1 MPNELTPPALTS
13 CEREAIHA
21 PGSIQ
26 PHGMMLVAAQDSL
39 AVLHAAGDIEQRL
52 GPVDWVGHPL
62 RAIIGDTVAAEVRTL
77 AESGT
82 AGGFAG
88 QLRASSGEL
97 LDVSARL
104 SPPYVI
110 VELEAASLEIL
121 PAAKAIDRLAAAAA
135 RFERTSSLAGLCDRA
150 AIEFRLLTG
159 FDRVMLY
166 RILDDDAGKVLAE
179 DRRDDLRSFLNHHFP
194 GSDIPRQA
202 RALYVRN
209 LLRVIPD
216 AAYRPV
222 ALRPAWTA
230 PAPLDMSD
238 CSLRSVS
245 PLHLVYLRN
254 MGVKASASFSIV
266 REGRLWGL
274 IVCHHDTPRVLTY
287 DVRAACRSLV
297 GSLAR
302 QIRAKDEA
310 ESVRQRLRLRS
321 SEDDIIA
328 LLSREGS
335 LDEALSNH
343 LDEIGRM
350 MDGDGIAVLRGHELV
365 TNGACPAPEEIRGLA
380 AWLLADRSTPIL
392 STSQLATL
400 FPPAKDFERLSAGL
414 LSITLSIDE
423 PWLVLWFRAEQVE
436 IVNWAGNPHKRDPLS
451 PNAESRA
458 APPSPR
464 ASFEAWTETV
474 RGRARSWSVPEVDAA
489 TRLRAA
495 LLDARQNRRVAE
507 LNRQLTRIL
516 QDKDLLL
523 QQKEFLISE
532 VNHRVQNS
540 LSLVSSFLGL
550 QDRRSNNP
558 ELHTALDEARRRITA
573 VALVHRRLYRGHDV
587 EVVDAARYIEE
598 LCADAF
604 SFMGP
609 DWALRVTLNLVP
621 VLVSTDQ
628 AVTLGLV
635 ITELLINANKHAYAG
650 AAGPIEVELIEDGHQ
665 FHVVVSD
672 RGKGKGAAPKGF
684 GSRVMDGLIQ
694 QLAARL
700 THADNDPG
708 LRVTVTV
715 PFQRTAM
722 PGHALAED

>member
-1 MPNELTPPALTS
+1 MTGMLMTPILTS
-13 CEREAIHA
+13 CERETIQA

-26 PHGMMLVAAQDSL
+26 PHGMLLVAAQDSL
-39 AVLHAAGDIEQRL
+39 AILHAAGDIERRL
-52 GPVDWVGHPL
+52 GLTDWVGQKL
-62 RAIIGDTVAAEVRTL
+62 DVLIGNALAAEVQAL
-77 AESGT
+77 AGSGT
-82 AGGFAG
+82 GGGFIG
-88 QLRASSGEL
+88 QLRASSGEM
-97 LDVSARL
+97 LDVSAQL

-110 VELEAASLEIL
+110 VELEAASIEVL

-135 RFERTSSLAGLCDRA
+135 RLERTSSLATLCDRA

-202 RALYVRN
+202 RALYLRN

-222 ALRPAWTA
+222 VLRPAWTA
-230 PAPLDMSD
+230 AAALDMSD

-266 REGRLWGL
+266 RDGRLWGL
-274 IVCHHDTPRVLTY
+274 IICHHDTPRSLTY
-287 DVRAACRSLV
+287 DVRVACRSLV

-310 ESVRQRLRLRS
+310 EGVRQRLRLRS

-343 LDEIGRM
+343 LNEIGRM

-365 TNGACPAPEEIRGLA
+365 TSGECPAPADIRGLA
-380 AWLLADRSTPIL
+380 AWLLADRTTPIL

-414 LSITLSIDE
+414 LSMTLSTDE

-436 IVNWAGNPHKRDPLS
+436 VVNWAGNPHKRDPLS
-451 PNAESRA
+451 PA
-458 APPSPR
+458 APLTPR

-474 RGRARSWSVPEVDAA
+474 RGRARNWSVPEVDAA
-489 TRLRAA
+489 RRLRAA
-495 LLDARQNRRVAE
+495 LLDARQNRRVVE

-540 LSLVSSFLGL
+540 LQLVSSFLGL
-550 QDRRSNNP
+550 QDRRSNDP
-558 ELHTALDEARRRITA
+558 DLHIALDEARRRITA

-598 LCADAF
+598 LCADTF

-609 DWALRVTLNLVP
+609 DWALRVTLNLEP

-650 AAGPIEVELIEDGHQ
+650 AAGPIEIELIEDGNQ

-672 RGKGKGAAPKGF
+672 RGKGKAATPKGF
-684 GSRVMDGLIQ
+684 GSLVMDGLVH
-694 QLAARL
+694 QLAGRL

-715 PFQRTAM
+715 PFQRAAM
-722 PGHALAED
+722 PGHALADD

>member
-1 MPNELTPPALTS
+1 MTDVLTPPLTS
-13 CEREAIHA
+13 CDREAIHA

-39 AVLHAAGDIEQRL
+39 IVLHAAGDIERRL
-52 GPVDWVGHPL
+52 GLTDWLGEPMHAL
-62 RAIIGDTVAAEVRTL
+62 IGDALAAEVRTL
-77 AESGT
+77 AGSGT
-82 AGGFAG
+82 AGGFIG
-88 QLRASSGEL
+88 QLMASSGEM
-97 LDVSARL
+97 LDVSAQL

-110 VELEAASLEIL
+110 VELEAASIEEL

-135 RFERTSSLAGLCDRA
+135 RFERTSSLATLCDRA

-194 GSDIPRQA
+194 ASDIPRQA
-202 RALYVRN
+202 RALYLRN

-216 AAYRPV
+216 SAYRPM

-230 PAPLDMSD
+230 PAALDMSD

-266 REGRLWGL
+266 RDGKLWGL
-274 IVCHHDTPRVLTY
+274 IICHHDAPRSLTY

-310 ESVRQRLRLRS
+310 EGVRQRLRLRS
-321 SEDDIIA
+321 TEDDIIA

-343 LDEIGRM
+343 LNEIGRM
-350 MDGDGIAVLRGHELV
+350 MDGDGIAVLRGRELV
-365 TNGACPAPEEIRGLA
+365 TNGACPATNEIRGLA
-380 AWLLADRSTPIL
+380 AWLLADRTTPIL
-392 STSQLATL
+392 STSQLGKL
-400 FPPAKDFERLSAGL
+400 YPPAKEFERLSAGL
-414 LSITLSIDE
+414 LSMTLSTDE

-436 IVNWAGNPHKRDPLS
+436 VVNWAGNPHKPDESATTPLT
-451 PNAESRA
+451 
-458 APPSPR
+458 PR
-464 ASFEAWTETV
+464 ASFDAWAETV
-474 RGRARSWSVPEVDAA
+474 RGRARTWSVPEVDAA
-489 TRLRAA
+489 RRLRAA
-495 LLDARQNRRVAE
+495 LLDARQNRRVVE

-558 ELHTALDEARRRITA
+558 ELHTALEEARRRITA
-573 VALVHRRLYRGHDV
+573 VALVHRRLYRGHEV

-672 RGKGKGAAPKGF
+672 RGKGKAAAPKGF
-684 GSRVMDGLIQ
+684 GSLVMDGLIH
-694 QLAARL
+694 QLAGRL
-700 THADNDPG
+700 THSDNDPG

-715 PFQRTAM
+715 PFQRRAM
-722 PGHALAED
+722 PGHALADD